1 MAKFIHRPPTGSQ
14 NLTSDTKSDSANSL
28 AQEWW
33 RVNEACGYMRCTKP
47 VLYRLLNAGLVKSVS
62 LKQRG
67 QTKGLRLVSVDSL
80 KSFLNS
86 RATGGDTE

>member
-1 MAKFIHRPPTGSQ
+1 
-14 NLTSDTKSDSANSL
+14 
-28 AQEWW
+28 
-33 RVNEACGYMRCTKP
+33 